1 MITAAED
8 SGETVTGTTHDPSAG
23 GRPRL
28 IFATSGGLPSESGL
42 TIEQGDIELTL
53 EVTTL
58 GSAAGA
64 DLRLRGIDA
73 DHAEIVHDEFD
84 EYVFIQRSE
93 QATTTVNGE
102 RMGRRPLR
110 TGDRLELGPW
120 VLSYYREEHADHGRP
135 FGGRQG
141 GEGAVQPEQAA
152 RSEVGTAKEP
162 TPDDLQ
168 TVVDGPGEH
177 RGRELD
183 PPRP

>member
-1 MITAAED
+1 MTAPAD
-8 SGETVTGTTHDPSAG
+8 DAGRTVGGATHDPDAG

-28 IFATSGGLPSESGL
+28 IFSTGGALPSQAGITLERG
-42 TIEQGDIELTL
+42 EVELTQ
-53 EVTTL
+53 EVTTV
-58 GSAAGA
+58 GSAADA
-64 DLRLRGIDA
+64 DLRLTGIDA
-73 DHAEIVHDEFD
+73 HHAEIVHDEFD

-110 TGDRLELGPW
+110 TGDRIELGPW
-120 VLSYYREEHADHGRP
+120 VLSYYREEFADHGRP

-141 GEGAVQPEQAA
+141 GEGAVQPGQQA

-162 TPDDLQ
+162 TPADLQ

-183 PPRP
+183 V